1 MLIAQDDLP
10 HQVCTPMTNH
20 ANSLPP
26 AAVEMTTAAEVKAM
40 EAKAMEAVA
49 MEAKAMEACG
59 SGGCTAAVPEP
70 ALTSA

>member
-10 HQVCTPMTNH
+10 HQVCTPMTNL
-20 ANSLPP
+20 ADSLPP

-40 EAKAMEAVA
+40 EAKA